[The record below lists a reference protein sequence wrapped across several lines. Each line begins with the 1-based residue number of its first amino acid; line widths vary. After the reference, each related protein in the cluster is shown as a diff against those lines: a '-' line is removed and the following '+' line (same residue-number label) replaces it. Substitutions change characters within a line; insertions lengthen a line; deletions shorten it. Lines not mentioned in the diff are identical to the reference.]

1 MAKGYDKNQER
12 RDEISFLGKDL
23 ARRAG
28 RKCELC
34 EESGSLKAHDTQ
46 PDEEPELENL
56 VLLCER
62 CTEVVGGRQDDARTL
77 RFLEGAVWNEEP
89 AVAELAKRLIAT
101 VDATWARDTMEML
114 G

>member
-12 RDEISFLGKDL
+12 RDEISLLGKDL

-34 EESGSLKAHDTQ
+34 EESGSLKPHDTE
-46 PDEEPELENL
+46 PDEEPELSTL
-56 VLLCER
+56 VLLCGR
-62 CTEVVGGRQDDARTL
+62 CTEVVGGREDDPRTL

-89 AVAELAKRLIAT
+89 AVAELAKALIRKI
-101 VDATWARDTMEML
+101 DATWARDTVDML